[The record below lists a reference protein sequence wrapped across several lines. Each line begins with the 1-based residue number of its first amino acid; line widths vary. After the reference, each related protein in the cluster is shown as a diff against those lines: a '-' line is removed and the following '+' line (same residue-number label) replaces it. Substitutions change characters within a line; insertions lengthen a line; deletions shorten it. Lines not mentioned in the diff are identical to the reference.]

1 MKIPMITFTAL
12 ELGAQSPIV
21 KDGITYARRWL
32 GKTIA
37 GTNTT
42 RKDLK
47 DLTESIE
54 EIRELIKNQEKPDE
68 VRTNDRLGDIPV
80 RPDPVCD
87 QPGPTGTVE
96 AGFSEGDIEKHWPRI

>member
-47 DLTESIE
+47 ELKESIE
-54 EIRELIKNQEKPDE
+54 ELRELIKNQEKPDE
-68 VRTNDRLGDIPV
+68 TRTSDRLGDSPV
-80 RPDPVCD
+80 WTDTVCD
-87 QPGPTGTVE
+87 QPGQARSMETGF
-96 AGFSEGDIEKHWPRI
+96 GEGDTEEHWPRI